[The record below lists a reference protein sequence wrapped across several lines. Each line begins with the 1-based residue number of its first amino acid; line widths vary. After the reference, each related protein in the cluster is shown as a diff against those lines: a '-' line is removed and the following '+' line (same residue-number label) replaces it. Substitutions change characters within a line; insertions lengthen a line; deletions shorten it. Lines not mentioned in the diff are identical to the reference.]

1 MSAQLGRLLNHLERN
16 GGITQLEAFNALG
29 ITRLSERVREM
40 EKLGYVIEHEPVK
53 VPTRDNKLVRVTRY
67 KLVQGVLA

>member
-1 MSAQLGRLLNHLERN
+1 MSRQIGRLLHYLETQ
-16 GGITQLEAFNALG
+16 GGVTQMEAFTALG

-40 EKLGYVIEHEPVK
+40 EGLGYVIAHQPEK
-53 VPTRDNKLVRVTRY
+53 VPTRDGRTVRVTRY